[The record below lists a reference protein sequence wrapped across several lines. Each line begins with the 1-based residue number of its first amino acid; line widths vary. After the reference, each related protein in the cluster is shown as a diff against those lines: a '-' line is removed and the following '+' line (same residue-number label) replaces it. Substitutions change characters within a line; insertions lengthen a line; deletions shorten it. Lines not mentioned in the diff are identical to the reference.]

1 MNCGGSR
8 QLLRRTMCNAEDSK
22 SVVARQREWRFVP
35 VPRLLCAQPHCYC
48 GDRLIMKLDSL
59 YGTMRDLLAGF
70 YAGKQQKGKDVMVWS
85 CCLKD
90 LWTKGVD
97 QETYSGAMQ
106 QQFCAQV
113 LE

>member
-1 MNCGGSR
+1 
-8 QLLRRTMCNAEDSK
+8 
-22 SVVARQREWRFVP
+22 
-35 VPRLLCAQPHCYC
+35 
-48 GDRLIMKLDSL
+48 MKLDSL